1 MNLHIIACRVLLT
14 LVAMVF
20 LNQQASG
27 NNSNFSHLSHGDSF
41 TILLNENESY
51 TGTIER
57 INDAS
62 EESLI
67 LFLSIKDKPDC
78 FLVLRSVHQTL
89 IGTCQM
95 GGVIKHVELLYNKEK
110 NQLVLKE
117 ESDSGSI
124 LLSERKSLPS
134 F

>member
-1 MNLHIIACRVLLT
+1 MKLHIIAGRVLLT
-14 LVAMVF
+14 LMAMVF
-20 LNQQASG
+20 LIQQASG
-27 NNSNFSHLSHGDSF
+27 NNSSFSHLRHGDTI
-41 TILLNENESY
+41 TILLNDTESY

-67 LFLSIKDKPDC
+67 LFLSIKDQPDC
-78 FLVLRSVHQTL
+78 FLVLRSVHQNL

-110 NQLVLKE
+110 NQIVLKE
-117 ESDSGSI
+117 ESDSGAI